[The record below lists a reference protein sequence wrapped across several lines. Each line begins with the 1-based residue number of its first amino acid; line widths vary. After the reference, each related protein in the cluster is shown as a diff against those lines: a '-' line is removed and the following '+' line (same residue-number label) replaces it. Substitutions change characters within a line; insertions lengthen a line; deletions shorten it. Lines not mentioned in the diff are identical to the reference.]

1 MEEKKK
7 KRSLYVYV
15 FLFACFAGACG
26 ALAYILNIEEWYG
39 HKLRVEEA
47 YFYDN
52 RNLAISEDN
61 PYFDD
66 IVSAVQKM
74 SELETIEPTSWC
86 HPTEFSLVTKDNVRF
101 ELFYGIDNYTQPN
114 VEGYYAD
121 PIYALGVRVIADG
134 VIEEYFYDREQDAV
148 SEVGRLLSLAYV
160 HLFPDIGSI
169 DGIAQSMGEDTIMS
183 YIYLVTEDYGNL
195 HVYVSDLGNLK
206 EGDCV
211 TITFPKQPEETAVYG
226 WPYGVVKGK
235 Y

>member
-1 MEEKKK
+1 MEEQKK
-7 KRSLYVYV
+7 KRSLYVYI

-52 RNLAISEDN
+52 RNLAVSEDN

-66 IVSAVQKM
+66 IVTAVQEL

-86 HPTEFSLVTKDNVRF
+86 HPTRFSLVTKDNVRF
-101 ELFYGIDNYTQPN
+101 EIFNGMDNLTQPN

-134 VIEEYFYDREQDAV
+134 VIEEYFYDREQDEPR
-148 SEVGRLLSLAYV
+148 EVGRLLSLAYV
-160 HLFPDIGSI
+160 HVFPDIGTI
-169 DGIAQSMGEDTIMS
+169 EGIIQGMGEDDIMD
-183 YIYLVTEDYGNL
+183 YLYLVTEDYGKI
-195 HVYVSDLGNLK
+195 HVYVLDLHDLK
-206 EGDCV
+206 QGDRV
-211 TITFPKQPEETAVYG
+211 TITFPKKQEKTAEYG
-226 WPYGVVKGK
+226 WPYGVVKGR
-235 Y
+235 